1 LANDSQPRD
10 RLILVVDDEPTVLR
24 SVTTALAMDGFRV
37 MVAEN
42 GVAGLEA
49 FLVAPDEIVLVLA
62 DVVMP
67 VMNGLEMADKIRAL
81 RPATR
86 ILLMTGYSDA
96 VILTLSQPALPL
108 IRKPF
113 LPDDLIRAIHRI
125 LDLNS
130 PAGAT

>member
-1 LANDSQPRD
+1 MSEDKKIRGP
-10 RLILVVDDEPTVLR
+10 LILVVDDEPTVLR

-49 FLVAPDEIVLVLA
+49 FLVAPDDIVMVLA

-67 VMNGLEMADKIRAL
+67 VMNGLEMADKIRAF

-86 ILLMTGYSDA
+86 ILLMSGYSDA
-96 VILTLSQPALPL
+96 VILTLSQ
-108 IRKPF
+108 
-113 LPDDLIRAIHRI
+113 
-125 LDLNS
+125 
-130 PAGAT
+130 